1 MIEDRELE
9 SWRAEWRQATLPLPE
24 IHKKIKR
31 QNRRFYLSLVAAA
44 LAFVGALI
52 FSIVA
57 VRQEP
62 SPERIA
68 WAVGIWILALGSGAY
83 RLWNQRGTWRPATQ
97 STRAFLDLSRKRALA
112 KIRSV
117 RVAFYV
123 IPAWLVFCAGIVAWR
138 WNVFGPDMKAHP
150 TDYLLAFGA
159 VVVILLLAFLYLAW
173 VRRRQ
178 IAELKEAEQLL
189 QEMTEAE

>member
-24 IHKKIKR
+24 IHRKIKR
-31 QNRRFYLSLVAAA
+31 QNRRFYLSLAAA
-44 LAFVGALI
+44 AVAFVSALI
-52 FSIVA
+52 LSIAA
-57 VRQEP
+57 VRQDP

-68 WAVGIWILALGSGAY
+68 WAVGIWVLAFGGGAY

-117 RVAFYV
+117 RVAFY
-123 IPAWLVFCAGIVAWR
+123 IISAWLAFCAGIVAWR
-138 WNVFGPDMKAHP
+138 WNIFGPDIKAHP
-150 TDYLLAFGA
+150 ADYLLALGA
-159 VVVILLLAFLYLAW
+159 VVVIMLFAFLYLAW

-178 IAELKEAEQLL
+178 IADLKETECLL
-189 QEMTEAE
+189 QEMMD

>member
-24 IHKKIKR
+24 IHRKIKW

-44 LAFVGALI
+44 IAFVGALVL
-52 FSIVA
+52 SVVA

-68 WAVGIWILALGSGAY
+68 WAAGIWVLAFGSAAY

-138 WNVFGPDMKAHP
+138 WNVFAADIKAHP
-150 TDYLLAFGA
+150 VDYLLSLGA
-159 VVVILLLAFLYLAW
+159 VVVMMLLVFLYLAW
-173 VRRRQ
+173 VHRRQ
-178 IAELKEAEQLL
+178 LRELDEAERFLKEL
-189 QEMTEAE
+189 TD